1 MIHLKPVWV
10 TRREDGSIGVQLG
23 TELIPIAKA
32 HALSTTDFINQLKA
46 LMYKITPE
54 LEEKLIALYKSCR
67 WGPGKTGG

>member
-54 LEEKLIALYKSCR
+54 LVVLQLCS
-67 WGPGKTGG
+67 